1 MLGNSRDDMR
11 ALIGKA
17 NVSVTGLQISSAPL
31 LYEEQPVQSQE
42 ETS

>member
-1 MLGNSRDDMR
+1 MLANSRDDMR

-17 NVSVTGLQISSAPL
+17 NGSVTSLQISSTPL

-42 ETS
+42 EAQ